1 MYQILDSAIAGAIL
15 CVKPSGRRRL
25 LEADRV
31 EPVVASGLTATCVA
45 SVSAGVSMSV

>member
-31 EPVVASGLTATCVA
+31 EPVVASGLTATSVACVT
-45 SVSAGVSMSV
+45 AGVGTIV